1 MTLGDSQRLLW
12 RLITAPEGVATAL
25 VDEPRDAARLAD
37 ETGDL
42 LFTCVNLARK
52 LGIDP
57 ETALRHGNA
66 KFEKRFRHMEAML
79 LERGQRLDDVS
90 FAEKEA
96 AWRHAKR
103 DTAI

>member
-1 MTLGDSQRLLW
+1 MLDKFAEEIAELEREMSGG
-12 RLITAPEGVATAL
+12 A
-25 VDEPRDAARLAD
+25 DAARLAD